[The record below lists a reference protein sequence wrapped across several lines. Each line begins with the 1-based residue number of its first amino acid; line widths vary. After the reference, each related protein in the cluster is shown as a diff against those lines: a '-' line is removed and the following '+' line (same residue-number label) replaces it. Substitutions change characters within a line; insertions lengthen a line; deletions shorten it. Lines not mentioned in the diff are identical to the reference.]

1 MKQRTIIALI
11 LLLSSGI
18 SLFGQI
24 QKNTLMLGGEID
36 IPLQQQGGDEYKFII
51 APTFGYFIIDNLVI
65 GAEVYT
71 QINSWL
77 GAIRYNIGAGPFCR
91 YYVGKSNLKP
101 FGHLSYVGV
110 ISFFNT
116 AESKYYTSHL
126 KTGLGA
132 SYFLIP
138 SVSIEALIAYDQ
150 FKTNEELGRIQDP
163 HLSLHFGFQIFIPPR
178 SS

>member
-1 MKQRTIIALI
+1 MQP
-11 LLLSSGI
+11 
-18 SLFGQI
+18 Q
-24 QKNTLMLGGEID
+24 D
-36 IPLQQQGGDEYKFII
+36 GDGYKYIV
-51 APTFGYFIIDNLVI
+51 APTFGYFILDNLVI
-65 GAEVYT
+65 GAEVYS

-77 GAIRYNIGAGPFCR
+77 GARRYNIGAGPLCR
-91 YYVGKSNLKP
+91 YYLGKRNLKA
-101 FGHLSYVGV
+101 FGHISYVGV
-110 ISFFNT
+110 LSFFNT

-150 FKTNEELGRIQDP
+150 YQTNEELAQGIQDP

-178 SS
+178 GS